1 MDDHDHD
8 KRVDAAAG
16 PTQKAKRGYRSPQL
30 TQYGSVEDLVDA
42 GVVGS
47 AGTVPSLTPKSG

>member
-8 KRVDAAAG
+8 KQGDTAAG
-16 PTQKAKRGYRSPQL
+16 RTQKAKRGYRSPQL

-42 GVVGS
+42 GVIGS
-47 AGTVPSLTPKSG
+47 TGTVPSLTPQSG